1 MKDRIQRLTDLE
13 REAALRGLPDWVY
26 APELG
31 GCITREFRF
40 PDFIRAF
47 GFMTQVALH
56 AEKSDH
62 HPEWFNVYTRVEITL
77 TTHDAQGLSQR
88 DITLARTIDAIFS
101 AMAGTQ

>member
-1 MKDRIQRLTDLE
+1 MKDRIQRLTDPE
-13 REAALRGLPDWVY
+13 RETALRELPDWAY
-26 APELG
+26 APERG

-40 PDFIRAF
+40 PDFTRAF

-62 HPEWFNVYTRVEITL
+62 HPEWSNVYKRVKITL

-88 DITLARTIDAIFS
+88 DIQLARLIDE
-101 AMAGTQ
+101 TYRK